1 MHTLQRIVLL
11 LVAGVLIGAAPA
23 LAQDDTESE
32 QMTSAALESFFPESL
47 GEASLEQ
54 VETQEDRRPR
64 RAAEVHGESN
74 SADEP
79 EQSESDPDLRAR
91 GLYTHPDVDGSLS
104 LALAYGKIVEEGVM
118 QISSLQMMASSEGD
132 DWHAEDWEIQGH
144 PVHFISVDGRAVAAS
159 LIDQFVVVIT
169 SQETNDAALFR
180 TMFEDYDLNTLASWE
195 APGSYTA
202 HSLGDDTCLSIA
214 CFAERVSA
222 CESGQMMGQL
232 SRRLGGVYVVEE
244 PTDDGQCLLS
254 FAFTDNPNPD
264 FTDKKVFFSVN
275 QGADVAANFR
285 EDIMTPMKACMEE
298 SEEASEH
305 CGGPLLEMMD
315 VEQGEDIEDEAEV
328 DTSGGGPR

>member
-1 MHTLQRIVLL
+1 MYILRNAALL
-11 LVAGVLIGAAPA
+11 LVMGALIGAAPA
-23 LAQDDTESE
+23 FAQDDTESE

-47 GEASLEQ
+47 GGASLEQ

-64 RAAEVHGESN
+64 RAAEV
-74 SADEP
+74 P
-79 EQSESDPDLRAR
+79 EQSDSANDAEQSDREQPDPELRAR
-91 GLYTHPDVDGSLS
+91 GMYTHPEVDGTLS

-118 QISSLQMMASSEGD
+118 QISSLQMMAASEGE

-144 PVHFISVDGRAVAAS
+144 PVRFMSVEGRAVAAS

-180 TMFEDYDLNTLASWE
+180 TMFEDYDLNALASWE
-195 APGSYTA
+195 APGTYTP

-214 CFAERVSA
+214 CFANRVSA

-232 SRRLGGVYVVEE
+232 NRRLGGVYAVEG

-264 FTDKKVFFSVN
+264 LVDQKVFFPVN
-275 QGADVAANFR
+275 QEADVAANFR
-285 EDIMTPMKACMEE
+285 EDIMTPMQACMEG

-305 CGGPLLEMMD
+305 CGGPLMD
-315 VEQGEDIEDEAEV
+315 AME
-328 DTSGGGPR
+328 